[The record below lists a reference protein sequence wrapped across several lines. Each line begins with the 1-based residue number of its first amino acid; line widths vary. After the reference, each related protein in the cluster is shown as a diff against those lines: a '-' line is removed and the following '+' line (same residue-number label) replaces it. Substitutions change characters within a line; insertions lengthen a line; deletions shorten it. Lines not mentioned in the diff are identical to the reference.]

1 MFVNESI
8 NICEATP
15 STISLLE
22 LGKIEGIVTGIGLA
36 IIASIGLAIKALF
49 VWYIQYRA
57 PKDRPINTLIWY
69 DQVNTY
75 HLLYYIQIC
84 KLFLNWDITILAI
97 PIYFG
102 ATLFNHDYSTDS
114 DSNTIVGLHRK

>member
-8 NICEATP
+8 NICEATR

-69 DQVNTY
+69 DQVRIIYLSYSELQTVFELGHYNSSY
-75 HLLYYIQIC
+75 SN
-84 KLFLNWDITILAI
+84 LFWGYPA
-97 PIYFG
+97 
-102 ATLFNHDYSTDS
+102 
-114 DSNTIVGLHRK
+114 

>member
-8 NICEATP
+8 NICEATR

-49 VWYIQYRA
+49 IWYIQYG
-57 PKDRPINTLIWY
+57 K
-69 DQVNTY
+69 
-75 HLLYYIQIC
+75 
-84 KLFLNWDITILAI
+84 
-97 PIYFG
+97 
-102 ATLFNHDYSTDS
+102 
-114 DSNTIVGLHRK
+114 